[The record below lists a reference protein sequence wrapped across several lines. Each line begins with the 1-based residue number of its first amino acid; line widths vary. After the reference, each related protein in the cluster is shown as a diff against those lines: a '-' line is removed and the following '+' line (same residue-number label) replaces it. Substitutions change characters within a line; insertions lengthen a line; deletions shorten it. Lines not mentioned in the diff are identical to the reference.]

1 MLKALL
7 SHLVNSELILYFE
20 YVNPF
25 FMQIT
30 F

>member
-7 SHLVNSELILYFE
+7 SHLVNSKLILYFE